1 MINKVVVS
9 AAGRGTRMLHLGKQ
23 KPKHLIKINGR
34 PFLYY
39 LLKNLKE
46 AGFNEIIMVIG
57 YKKELMENFLKEFNK
72 TFNITIVNQFKKLG
86 NKSRT
91 TFSGGKVVRDKYGTA
106 CPIECVKDIIK
117 RDESFIYVMGDN
129 LYSAKDLKK
138 FFIDDEFIYISGL
151 KHSHPEK
158 YGVLIRNGEDY
169 LERIIEKPTTYVGDL
184 INTGLYKFTP
194 AVFKKIP
201 LISKSPRGEY
211 EITDVINLL
220 AKEKRV
226 KIKEIE
232 DYWLDFGKP
241 DDVQTIE
248 EFLNNNNQG

>member
-9 AAGRGTRMLHLGKQ
+9 AAGRGARMLHLGKQ
-23 KPKHLIKINGR
+23 KPKHLIKINDK

-46 AGFNEIIMVIG
+46 AGFSETIMVIG
-57 YKKELMENFLKEFNK
+57 YKKEIMKNFLKTFNGQ
-72 TFNITIVNQFKKLG
+72 FNITIVNQFDKLG
-86 NKSRT
+86 N
-91 TFSGGKVVRDKYGTA
+91 KYGTA

-129 LYSAKDLKK
+129 LYSVKDLKK
-138 FFIDDEFIYISGL
+138 FFIDDKFNYISGL
-151 KHSHPEK
+151 RHPRPRN
-158 YGVLIRNGEDY
+158 YGVLIRDGEDY
-169 LERIIEKPTTYVGDL
+169 LEKIIEKPTTFVGNL

-241 DDVQTIE
+241 EDVQTIE
-248 EFLNNNNQG
+248 EFLNNNH